1 LNASLLYTHL
11 DVQGFT
17 ENGAGSLDLQVSSNH
32 ADSLRQYLGG
42 HLYYA
47 WRLCPNV
54 TITPEADLAWQHE
67 YLAGGRQIG
76 AAFEGGAG
84 PGFFVYQGRAASD
97 SAFGGTGV
105 TATYKN
111 VSAYIFYNP
120 EFGSGDLISHT
131 VSGGIRVTF

>member
-1 LNASLLYTHL
+1 MIYTHL

-17 ENGAGSLDLQVSSNH
+17 ETGAGSLNLQVNNNH

-47 WRLCPNV
+47 WRVRPTV

-67 YLAGGRQIG
+67 YLDGGRTLDASFQ
-76 AAFEGGAG
+76 GGAG
-84 PGFFVYQGRAASD
+84 PAFAIHTNRAQAD

-105 TATYKN
+105 TVSYKN
-111 VSAYIFYNP
+111 LSAYFFYNP
-120 EFGSGDLISHT
+120 EFGAGNLLSHT
-131 VSGGIRVTF
+131 ISGGLRVAF

>member
-1 LNASLLYTHL
+1 LLYTHL

-17 ENGAGSLDLQVSSNH
+17 ETGAGSLDLQVNNNH

-47 WRLCPNV
+47 WRVSPQV

-67 YLAGGRQIG
+67 YLDGGRQID
-76 AAFEGGAG
+76 ASFQGGAG
-84 PGFFVYQGRAASD
+84 PGFALHTQRGGAD

-105 TATYKN
+105 TVSYKN
-111 VSAYIFYNP
+111 VSAYFFYNP
-120 EFGSGDLISHT
+120 EFGSGNLISHT
-131 VSGGIRVTF
+131 ISGGFRVAF